1 MLQVAFGWTDS
12 HPHEFEVRGVRYGQA
27 DPEFGMERFDEK
39 RIPLEEVLRKS
50 KDTMNYEYD
59 FGDGW
64 VHKVVLEKVRRTTRV
79 KIR

>member
-50 KDTMNYEYD
+50 KDTMNYECGVD
-59 FGDGW
+59 ASGSE
-64 VHKVVLEKVRRTTRV
+64 VLKTAGGGGSFQ
-79 KIR
+79 